1 MLTIDVD
8 LRQIEGAAEAFRQMP
23 ERLKKYMKTAMVDSL
38 QEVFKHA
45 FDRVHRVSGTLQRS
59 LTMSRPVAN
68 AEGGFDGRVGTNLS
82 YARVEEYGFVGPQN
96 VKAHVRNVHGRNVF
110 GKVDVQVASGLHGGA
125 DTFVSRR
132 RKIAQGIAY
141 VHPFVR
147 NVNRPEHPYLRP
159 ALAESRDA
167 IIRFHKQAV
176 TDAVAELGMSG
187 GG

>member
-8 LRQIEGAAEAFRQMP
+8 LRQIEGAEIAFRKMP
-23 ERLKKYMKTAMVDSL
+23 ERLKKHMKIAMQDSL
-38 QEVFKHA
+38 YEVLKHA
-45 FDRVHRVSGTLQRS
+45 MDRVHVITGTLRRS
-59 LTMSRPVAN
+59 ITASRPVAN
-68 AEGGFDGRVGTNLS
+68 SDGGFSGKVGTNLV
-82 YARVEEYGFVGPQN
+82 YARMEEYGYTGPQN
-96 VKAHVRNVHGRNVF
+96 VRSHSRNHAFGRVMRDF
-110 GKVDVQVASGLHGGA
+110 TVQAF
-125 DTFVSRR
+125 T
-132 RKIAQGIAY
+132 
-141 VHPFVR
+141 R